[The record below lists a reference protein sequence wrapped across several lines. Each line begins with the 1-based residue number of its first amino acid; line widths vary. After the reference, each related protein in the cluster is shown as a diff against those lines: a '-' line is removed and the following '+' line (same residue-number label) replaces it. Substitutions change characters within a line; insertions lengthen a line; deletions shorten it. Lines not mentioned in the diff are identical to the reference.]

1 MAHYTFDIMR
11 YKLITENG
19 DTYKDYMEQMP
30 SLIVEAANYI
40 EATLKVEKAYPS
52 DRYSHQLI
60 DTDAESWPSDTS
72 KF

>member
-19 DTYKDYMEQMP
+19 DTYKDYIEQMP

-40 EATLKVEKAYPS
+40 ETTLKVEKAYPS

-60 DTDAESWPSDTS
+60 DTDAESRPSDTS